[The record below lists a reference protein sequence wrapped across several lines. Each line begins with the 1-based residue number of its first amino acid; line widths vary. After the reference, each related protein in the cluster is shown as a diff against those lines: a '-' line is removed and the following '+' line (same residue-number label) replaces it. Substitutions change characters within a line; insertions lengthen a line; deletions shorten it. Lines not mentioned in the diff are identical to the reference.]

1 MANVIFKTKDSGEIK
16 TTDTT
21 KEILL
26 LQITLYFNTDK
37 EKNMAL
43 IGTYVF
49 KNRSDF
55 EKTLLSEFGCLE
67 ETLKEYVKNN
77 NSTVINKRFESL
89 LRYVSEK
96 DIINKYDPDA
106 QDIRGLAIISKENGE
121 ILKYFEDAND
131 GLEYVSQG
139 NMNEE
144 NEYFE
149 TFGYKTF
156 EE

>member
-1 MANVIFKTKDSGEIK
+1 MKTSDSRN
-16 TTDTT
+16 
-21 KEILL
+21 EILL
-26 LQITLYFNTDK
+26 LQTTLYFNTDK

-43 IGTYVF
+43 IGNYVF

-55 EKTLLSEFGCLE
+55 EKTLLSEFICLE

-77 NSTVINKRFESL
+77 NSTLINKRFESL

-96 DIINKYDPDA
+96 DIINKYDSDA
-106 QDIRGLAIISKENGE
+106 QDIGGLAIISKENGE
-121 ILKYFEDAND
+121 ILKYFEDVND

-144 NEYFE
+144 NEFFE